1 MSFFIAIHGDLKE
14 HDFDYLGDLQAVRM
28 EKTLPSGMPDNIRK
42 EVLRKREESA
52 KSYYA
57 SQVMNGPPRFLTHSS
72 KLSDAM
78 DLMRIYGIRHIPI
91 VEKSILVGMLSDR
104 DLLRLESNS
113 DFDSLI
119 LKDVMTTLI
128 VACDKNTSLRAIA
141 LVMFKENISGMPVVD
156 NKKLV
161 GMITRTDILKMV
173 IENKFSF

>member
-1 MSFFIAIHGDLKE
+1 
-14 HDFDYLGDLQAVRM
+14 
-28 EKTLPSGMPDNIRK
+28 
-42 EVLRKREESA
+42 
-52 KSYYA
+52 
-57 SQVMNGPPRFLTHSS
+57 
-72 KLSDAM
+72 
-78 DLMRIYGIRHIPI
+78 
-91 VEKSILVGMLSDR
+91 MLSDR
-104 DLLRLESNS
+104 DLLRLESNTY
-113 DFDSLI
+113 FDSLI